1 MSRASERLLEAM
13 NSLPDATLEENV
25 PVTAGKKRRWKK
37 WAALAACLCVVVLGV
52 GVFTGYIPLLGGR
65 AGQGGSGSD
74 GASVFM
80 SYAGPVFPLTLGE
93 ENAAIEAERN
103 VTLDFEPWAPVW
115 ISNRE
120 EADSRTWLTEAER
133 QEVLELY
140 NEHYP
145 EGGQYKSSTDIL
157 VTDAYMLTNTS
168 AEGQTLTVR
177 YPFVSGLD
185 NLEENRPT
193 LTADGTELEATLRVG
208 SYAGGFEG
216 VWGAND
222 PEGTAN
228 LAYPHSWTDYQ
239 TLLSDGSY
247 LENTLGPGP
256 DVTDVPVVVYKLT
269 DPYGPEQDEEAGI
282 TNPTLRVT
290 FNLDYDKTN
299 VLTYG
304 FHGAAYDREAGVM
317 LQDFS
322 IPQPGEPNYGTK
334 EFYLLVL
341 GEDVE
346 NMTIQ
351 GYANGSLEASAPR
364 LEGCGVTV
372 ERYES
377 DLDTVLRQLLPHI
390 WEAAGQEDA
399 DFELYYRAF
408 LEQLL
413 SYGVLSDEPV
423 ERYDTGWLENI
434 EGGMVRVCWLESEVT
449 VPAGGTVSLTAAMT
463 KAGSYDFDC
472 TGTDNVGVCGYDLVT
487 KLGSNLA
494 CAAQTATLQD
504 RGQIEIVRQNF
515 GFDLEQGIATV
526 TLDPGE
532 EHYYREVRAP
542 GEKEQSKRQAPAARV
557 AAGACALF
565 NL

>member
-25 PVTAGKKRRWKK
+25 PGAAGKKRRWKK

-120 EADSRTWLTEAER
+120 KADSRTWLTEAER
-133 QEVLELY
+133 QEVLDFY

-168 AEGQTLTVR
+168 AEEQTLTVR

-216 VWGAND
+216 VWGADD

-239 TLLSDGSY
+239 ALLSDGSY

-256 DVTDVPVVVYKLT
+256 DVTGVPVVVYKLT

-299 VLTYG
+299 ILTYG
-304 FHGAAYDREAGVM
+304 FHGASYDREAGVM
-317 LQDFS
+317 IQDFS

-351 GYANGSLEASAPR
+351 GYANGSLEVDAPR
-364 LEGCGVTV
+364 LEGCGATV

-377 DLDTVLRQLLPHI
+377 DLDTMLRQLLPLI
-390 WEAAGQEDA
+390 WEEAGQEGA
-399 DFELYYRAF
+399 DFEMYYRAF

-413 SYGVLSDEPV
+413 SYEVLSDEPV

-449 VPAGGTVSLTAAMT
+449 VPAGGAVSITAAMT
-463 KAGSYDFDC
+463 KEGSYDFDY
-472 TGTDNVGVCGYDLVT
+472 TGTDNVGVYGYDLVT
-487 KLGSNLA
+487 RLGSNLA
-494 CAAQTATLQD
+494 CSAQTATLED

-515 GFDLEQGIATV
+515 GFDLERGITTV
-526 TLDPGE
+526 PLEAAE
-532 EHYYREVRAP
+532 EHYYLEVRA
-542 GEKEQSKRQAPAARV
+542 
-557 AAGACALF
+557 AG
-565 NL
+565 NGD

>member
-13 NSLPDATLEENV
+13 SSLTDATLEENV
-25 PVTAGKKRRWKK
+25 PVTGGKKRRWKK

-52 GVFTGYIPLLGGR
+52 GIFTGYIPLLGGR

-93 ENAAIEAERN
+93 ENDAIEAERN

-168 AEGQTLTVR
+168 AEEQTLTVR

-193 LTADGTELEATLRVG
+193 LTADGTELETTLRVG

-299 VLTYG
+299 ILTYG
-304 FHGAAYDREAGVM
+304 FHGASYDREAGVM
-317 LQDFS
+317 IQDFS

-351 GYANGSLEASAPR
+351 GYANGSLEADAPR
-364 LEGCGVTV
+364 LEGCGATV

-377 DLDTVLRQLLPHI
+377 DLDTMLRQLLPLI
-390 WEAAGQEDA
+390 WEEAGQEGA
-399 DFELYYRAF
+399 DFEMYYRAF

-449 VPAGGTVSLTAAMT
+449 VPAGGTVRLTASMT

-472 TGTDNVGVCGYDLVT
+472 TGTDNVGVYGYDLVT
-487 KLGSNLA
+487 RLGSNLA
-494 CAAQTATLQD
+494 CSVQTATLED

-515 GFDLEQGIATV
+515 GFDLERGITTV
-526 TLDPGE
+526 PLDPAE
-532 EHYYREVRAP
+532 EHYYLEVRA
-542 GEKEQSKRQAPAARV
+542 
-557 AAGACALF
+557 AG
-565 NL
+565 NGD

>member
-1 MSRASERLLEAM
+1 MSRESERLLEAM

-52 GVFTGYIPLLGGR
+52 GVFTGIIPLLGGR

-80 SYAGPVFPLTLGE
+80 SYAGPVFPLTLRE
-93 ENAAIEAERN
+93 ENAAVEAERN
-103 VTLDFEPWAPVW
+103 ITLDFEPWVPVW

-120 EADSRTWLTEAER
+120 EADSRTWLTEEER
-133 QEVLELY
+133 QDVLDFY
-140 NEHYP
+140 NEYFP
-145 EGGQYKSSTDIL
+145 EGGRYESSTDIL

-168 AEGQTLTVR
+168 AEEQTLTVR

-193 LTADGTELEATLRVG
+193 LTADGTELETTLRVG

-299 VLTYG
+299 ILTYG
-304 FHGAAYDREAGVM
+304 FHGASYDREAGVM
-317 LQDFS
+317 IQDFS

-351 GYANGSLEASAPR
+351 GYANGSLEADAPR
-364 LEGCGVTV
+364 LEGCGATV

-377 DLDTVLRQLLPHI
+377 DLDTMLRQLLPLI
-390 WEAAGQEDA
+390 WEERGQEDA
-399 DFELYYRAF
+399 EFEMYYRAF

-449 VPAGGTVSLTAAMT
+449 VPAGGTVSITAAMT
-463 KAGSYDFDC
+463 KEGSYDFHCAD
-472 TGTDNVGVCGYDLVT
+472 TANQGVYGYDLVT
-487 KLGSNLA
+487 RLGSNLA
-494 CAAQTATLQD
+494 CSVQTATLED

-515 GFDLEQGIATV
+515 GFDLEQGITTV
-526 TLDPGE
+526 PGARGEDP
-532 EHYYREVRAP
+532 YYREV
-542 GEKEQSKRQAPAARV
+542 GPA
-557 AAGACALF
+557 G
-565 NL
+565 NGD

>member
-93 ENAAIEAERN
+93 ENDAIEAERN
-103 VTLDFEPWAPVW
+103 VTLDFEPWVPVW

-168 AEGQTLTVR
+168 AKEQTLTVR

-216 VWGAND
+216 VWGADD

-256 DVTDVPVVVYKLT
+256 DVTGVPVVVYKLT

-299 VLTYG
+299 ILTYG
-304 FHGAAYDREAGVM
+304 FHGASYDREAGVM
-317 LQDFS
+317 IQDFS

-351 GYANGSLEASAPR
+351 GYANGSLEADAPR
-364 LEGCGVTV
+364 LEGCGATV

-377 DLDTVLRQLLPHI
+377 DLDTMLRQLLPLI
-390 WEAAGQEDA
+390 WEEAGQEGA
-399 DFELYYRAF
+399 DFEMYYRAF

-449 VPAGGTVSLTAAMT
+449 VPAGGTVSITAAMT
-463 KAGSYDFDC
+463 KEGSYDFHC
-472 TGTDNVGVCGYDLVT
+472 AETANQGVYGYDLVT
-487 KLGSNLA
+487 RLGSNLA
-494 CAAQTATLQD
+494 CYVQTATLED

-515 GFDLEQGIATV
+515 GFDLERGITTV
-526 TLDPGE
+526 PLEAAE
-532 EHYYREVRAP
+532 EHYYLEVRA
-542 GEKEQSKRQAPAARV
+542 
-557 AAGACALF
+557 AG
-565 NL
+565 NGD

>member
-93 ENAAIEAERN
+93 ENDAIEAERN

-168 AEGQTLTVR
+168 AEEQTLTVR

-193 LTADGTELEATLRVG
+193 LTADGTELETTLRVG

-299 VLTYG
+299 ILTYG
-304 FHGAAYDREAGVM
+304 FHGASYDREAGVM
-317 LQDFS
+317 IQDFS

-351 GYANGSLEASAPR
+351 GYANGSLEADAPR
-364 LEGCGVTV
+364 LEGCGATV

-377 DLDTVLRQLLPHI
+377 DLDTMLRQLLPLI
-390 WEAAGQEDA
+390 WEEAGQEGA
-399 DFELYYRAF
+399 DFEMYYRAF

-449 VPAGGTVSLTAAMT
+449 VPAGGTVSITAAMT
-463 KAGSYDFDC
+463 KEGSYDFHCAD
-472 TGTDNVGVCGYDLVT
+472 TANQGVYGYDLVT
-487 KLGSNLA
+487 RLGSNLA
-494 CAAQTATLQD
+494 CSVQTATLED

-515 GFDLEQGIATV
+515 GFDLEQGITTV
-526 TLDPGE
+526 PLDPAE
-532 EHYYREVRAP
+532 EHYYLEVRA
-542 GEKEQSKRQAPAARV
+542 
-557 AAGACALF
+557 AG
-565 NL
+565 NGD

>member
-25 PVTAGKKRRWKK
+25 PVTAGKKRRWKR
-37 WAALAACLCVVVLGV
+37 WAALAACLAVVVLGA
-52 GVFTGYIPLLGGR
+52 GVFTGIIPLLGGR

-168 AEGQTLTVR
+168 AEEQTLTVR

-216 VWGAND
+216 VWGADD

-299 VLTYG
+299 ILTYG
-304 FHGAAYDREAGVM
+304 FHGASYDREAGVM
-317 LQDFS
+317 IQDFS

-351 GYANGSLEASAPR
+351 GYANGSLEADAPR
-364 LEGCGVTV
+364 LEGCGATV

-377 DLDTVLRQLLPHI
+377 DLDTMLRQLLPLI
-390 WEAAGQEDA
+390 WEEAGQEGA
-399 DFELYYRAF
+399 DFEMYYRAF

-449 VPAGGTVSLTAAMT
+449 VPAGGTVSITAAMT
-463 KAGSYDFDC
+463 KEGSYDFHC
-472 TGTDNVGVCGYDLVT
+472 AETANQGVYGYDLVT
-487 KLGSNLA
+487 RLGSNLA
-494 CAAQTATLQD
+494 CSVQTATLED

-515 GFDLEQGIATV
+515 GFDLERGITTV
-526 TLDPGE
+526 PLDPAE
-532 EHYYREVRAP
+532 EHYYLEVRA
-542 GEKEQSKRQAPAARV
+542 
-557 AAGACALF
+557 AG
-565 NL
+565 NGD

>member
-25 PVTAGKKRRWKK
+25 PGAAGKKRRWKK

-93 ENAAIEAERN
+93 ENDAIEAERN

-120 EADSRTWLTEAER
+120 KADSRTWLTEAER
-133 QEVLELY
+133 QEVLDFY

-168 AEGQTLTVR
+168 AEEQTLTLR

-216 VWGAND
+216 VWGADD

-256 DVTDVPVVVYKLT
+256 DVTDVPVIVYRLT

-299 VLTYG
+299 ILTYG
-304 FHGAAYDREAGVM
+304 FHGASYDREAGVM
-317 LQDFS
+317 IQDFS

-351 GYANGSLEASAPR
+351 GYANGSLEADAPR
-364 LEGCGVTV
+364 LEGCGATV

-377 DLDTVLRQLLPHI
+377 DLDTMLRQLLPLI
-390 WEAAGQEDA
+390 WEEAGQEGA
-399 DFELYYRAF
+399 DFEMYYRAF

-423 ERYDTGWLENI
+423 ERYNTGWLENI

-449 VPAGGTVSLTAAMT
+449 VPAGGTVSITAAMT
-463 KAGSYDFDC
+463 KEGSYDFDC
-472 TGTDNVGVCGYDLVT
+472 TGTDNVGVYGYDLVT
-487 KLGSNLA
+487 RLGSNLA
-494 CAAQTATLQD
+494 CSAQTATLED

-515 GFDLEQGIATV
+515 GFDLERGITTV
-526 TLDPGE
+526 PLDPAE
-532 EHYYREVRAP
+532 EHYYLEVRA
-542 GEKEQSKRQAPAARV
+542 
-557 AAGACALF
+557 AG
-565 NL
+565 NGD

>member
-1 MSRASERLLEAM
+1 MSRESERLLEAM

-93 ENAAIEAERN
+93 ENDAIEAERN

-168 AEGQTLTVR
+168 AEEQTLTVR

-193 LTADGTELEATLRVG
+193 LTADGTELETTLRVG

-299 VLTYG
+299 ILTYG
-304 FHGAAYDREAGVM
+304 FHGASYDREAGVM
-317 LQDFS
+317 IQDFS

-351 GYANGSLEASAPR
+351 GYANGSLEADAPR
-364 LEGCGVTV
+364 LEGCGATV

-377 DLDTVLRQLLPHI
+377 DLDTMLRQLLPLI
-390 WEAAGQEDA
+390 WEERGQEDA
-399 DFELYYRAF
+399 EFEMYYRAF

-449 VPAGGTVSLTAAMT
+449 VPAGGTVSITAAMT
-463 KAGSYDFDC
+463 KEGSYDFHCAD
-472 TGTDNVGVCGYDLVT
+472 TANQGVYGYDLVT
-487 KLGSNLA
+487 RLGSNLA
-494 CAAQTATLQD
+494 CSVQTATLED

-515 GFDLEQGIATV
+515 GFDLEQGITTV
-526 TLDPGE
+526 PLEAAE
-532 EHYYREVRAP
+532 EHYYLEVRA
-542 GEKEQSKRQAPAARV
+542 
-557 AAGACALF
+557 AG
-565 NL
+565 NGD

>member
-168 AEGQTLTVR
+168 AEEQTLTVR

-193 LTADGTELEATLRVG
+193 LTADGTELETTLRVG

-282 TNPTLRVT
+282 SNPTLRVS
-290 FNLDYDKTN
+290 FDLDYDRTT

-304 FHGAAYDREAGVM
+304 FHGASYNREAGVM
-317 LQDFS
+317 IQDFS

-351 GYANGSLEASAPR
+351 GYANGSLEADAPR
-364 LEGCGVTV
+364 LEGCGATV

-377 DLDTVLRQLLPHI
+377 DLDTMLRQLLPLI
-390 WEAAGQEDA
+390 WEEAGQEGA
-399 DFELYYRAF
+399 DFEMYYRAF

-449 VPAGGTVSLTAAMT
+449 VPAGGTVSITAAMT
-463 KAGSYDFDC
+463 KEGSYDFHC
-472 TGTDNVGVCGYDLVT
+472 AETANQGVYGYDLVT
-487 KLGSNLA
+487 RLGSNLA
-494 CAAQTATLQD
+494 CSVQTATLED

-515 GFDLEQGIATV
+515 GFDLERGITTV
-526 TLDPGE
+526 PLDPAE
-532 EHYYREVRAP
+532 EHYYLEVRA
-542 GEKEQSKRQAPAARV
+542 
-557 AAGACALF
+557 AG
-565 NL
+565 NGD

>member
-93 ENAAIEAERN
+93 ENDAIEAERN

-168 AEGQTLTVR
+168 AEEQTLTVR

-193 LTADGTELEATLRVG
+193 LTADGTELETTLRVG

-299 VLTYG
+299 ILTYG
-304 FHGAAYDREAGVM
+304 FHGASYDREAGVM
-317 LQDFS
+317 IQDFS

-351 GYANGSLEASAPR
+351 GYANGSLEADAPR

-377 DLDTVLRQLLPHI
+377 DLDTMLRQLLPLI
-390 WEAAGQEDA
+390 WEERGQEDA
-399 DFELYYRAF
+399 EFEMYYRAF

-449 VPAGGTVSLTAAMT
+449 VPAGGTVSITAAMT
-463 KAGSYDFDC
+463 KEGSYDFHCAD
-472 TGTDNVGVCGYDLVT
+472 TANQGVYGYDLVT
-487 KLGSNLA
+487 RLGSNLA
-494 CAAQTATLQD
+494 CSVQTATLED

-515 GFDLEQGIATV
+515 GFDLEQGITTV
-526 TLDPGE
+526 PLDPAE
-532 EHYYREVRAP
+532 EHYYLEVRA
-542 GEKEQSKRQAPAARV
+542 
-557 AAGACALF
+557 AG
-565 NL
+565 NGD

>member
-1 MSRASERLLEAM
+1 MSRESERLLEAM

-52 GVFTGYIPLLGGR
+52 GVFTGIIPLLGGR

-80 SYAGPVFPLTLGE
+80 SYAGPVFPLTLRE
-93 ENAAIEAERN
+93 ENAAVEAERN
-103 VTLDFEPWAPVW
+103 ITLDFEPWVPVW

-120 EADSRTWLTEAER
+120 EADSRTWLTEEER
-133 QEVLELY
+133 QDVLDFY
-140 NEHYP
+140 NEYFP
-145 EGGQYKSSTDIL
+145 EGGRYESSTDIL

-168 AEGQTLTVR
+168 AEEQTLTVR

-193 LTADGTELEATLRVG
+193 LTADGTELETTLRVG

-299 VLTYG
+299 ILTYG
-304 FHGAAYDREAGVM
+304 FHGASYDREAGVM
-317 LQDFS
+317 IQDFS

-351 GYANGSLEASAPR
+351 GYANGSLEADAPR
-364 LEGCGVTV
+364 LEGCGATV

-377 DLDTVLRQLLPHI
+377 DLDTMLRQLLPLI
-390 WEAAGQEDA
+390 WEERGQEDA
-399 DFELYYRAF
+399 EFEMYYRAF

-449 VPAGGTVSLTAAMT
+449 VPAGGTVSITAAMT
-463 KAGSYDFDC
+463 KEGSYDFHCAD
-472 TGTDNVGVCGYDLVT
+472 TANQGVYGYDLVT
-487 KLGSNLA
+487 RLGSNLA
-494 CAAQTATLQD
+494 CSVQTATLED

-515 GFDLEQGIATV
+515 GFDLEQGITTV
-526 TLDPGE
+526 PLDPAE
-532 EHYYREVRAP
+532 EHYYLEVRA
-542 GEKEQSKRQAPAARV
+542 
-557 AAGACALF
+557 AG
-565 NL
+565 NGD

>member
-13 NSLPDATLEENV
+13 SSLPDATLEENV

-168 AEGQTLTVR
+168 AEEQTLTVR

-193 LTADGTELEATLRVG
+193 LTADGTELETTLRVG

-299 VLTYG
+299 ILTYG
-304 FHGAAYDREAGVM
+304 FHGASYDREAGVM
-317 LQDFS
+317 IQDFS

-346 NMTIQ
+346 NMTIR
-351 GYANGSLEASAPR
+351 GYANGSLEADAPR
-364 LEGCGVTV
+364 LEGCGATV

-377 DLDTVLRQLLPHI
+377 DLDTMLRQLLPLI
-390 WEAAGQEDA
+390 WEEAGQEGA
-399 DFELYYRAF
+399 DFEMYYRAF

-449 VPAGGTVSLTAAMT
+449 VPAGGTVSITAAMT
-463 KAGSYDFDC
+463 KEGSYDFHCAD
-472 TGTDNVGVCGYDLVT
+472 TANQGVYGYDLVT
-487 KLGSNLA
+487 RLGSNLA
-494 CAAQTATLQD
+494 CSVQTATLED

-515 GFDLEQGIATV
+515 GFDLERGITTV
-526 TLDPGE
+526 PLDPAE
-532 EHYYREVRAP
+532 EHYYLEVRA
-542 GEKEQSKRQAPAARV
+542 
-557 AAGACALF
+557 AG
-565 NL
+565 NGD

>member
-93 ENAAIEAERN
+93 ENDAIEAERN

-168 AEGQTLTVR
+168 AEEQTLTVR

-193 LTADGTELEATLRVG
+193 LTADGTELETTLRVG

-299 VLTYG
+299 ILTYG
-304 FHGAAYDREAGVM
+304 FHGASYDREAGVM
-317 LQDFS
+317 IQDFS

-351 GYANGSLEASAPR
+351 GYANGSLEADAPR
-364 LEGCGVTV
+364 LEGCGATV

-377 DLDTVLRQLLPHI
+377 DLDTMLRQLLPLI
-390 WEAAGQEDA
+390 WEEAGQEGA
-399 DFELYYRAF
+399 DFEMYYRAF

-449 VPAGGTVSLTAAMT
+449 VPAGGTVSITAAMT
-463 KAGSYDFDC
+463 KEGSYDFHC
-472 TGTDNVGVCGYDLVT
+472 AETANQGVYGYDLVT
-487 KLGSNLA
+487 RLGSNLA
-494 CAAQTATLQD
+494 CSVQTATLED

-515 GFDLEQGIATV
+515 GFDLERGITTV
-526 TLDPGE
+526 PLDPAE
-532 EHYYREVRAP
+532 EHYYLEVRA
-542 GEKEQSKRQAPAARV
+542 
-557 AAGACALF
+557 AG
-565 NL
+565 NGD

>member
-25 PVTAGKKRRWKK
+25 PVTAGKKRRWKR
-37 WAALAACLCVVVLGV
+37 WAALAACLAVVVLGA
-52 GVFTGYIPLLGGR
+52 GVFTGIIPLLGGR

-168 AEGQTLTVR
+168 AEEQTLTVR

-193 LTADGTELEATLRVG
+193 LTADGTELETTLRVG

-299 VLTYG
+299 ILTYG
-304 FHGAAYDREAGVM
+304 FHGASYDREAGVM
-317 LQDFS
+317 IQDFS

-351 GYANGSLEASAPR
+351 GYANGSLEADAPR
-364 LEGCGVTV
+364 LEGCGATV

-377 DLDTVLRQLLPHI
+377 DLDTMLRQLLPLI
-390 WEAAGQEDA
+390 WEEAGQEGA
-399 DFELYYRAF
+399 DFEMYYRAF

-449 VPAGGTVSLTAAMT
+449 VPAGGTVSITAAMT
-463 KAGSYDFDC
+463 KEGSYDFHC
-472 TGTDNVGVCGYDLVT
+472 AETANQGVYGYDLVT
-487 KLGSNLA
+487 RLGSNLA
-494 CAAQTATLQD
+494 CSVQTATLED

-515 GFDLEQGIATV
+515 GFDLERGITTV
-526 TLDPGE
+526 PLEAAE
-532 EHYYREVRAP
+532 EHYYLEVRA
-542 GEKEQSKRQAPAARV
+542 
-557 AAGACALF
+557 AG
-565 NL
+565 NGD

>member
-93 ENAAIEAERN
+93 ENDAIEAERN

-168 AEGQTLTVR
+168 AEEQTLTVR

-193 LTADGTELEATLRVG
+193 LTADGTELETTLRVG

-299 VLTYG
+299 ILTYG
-304 FHGAAYDREAGVM
+304 FHGASYDREAGVM
-317 LQDFS
+317 IQDFS

-351 GYANGSLEASAPR
+351 GYANGSLEADAPR
-364 LEGCGVTV
+364 LEGCGATV

-377 DLDTVLRQLLPHI
+377 DLDTMLRQLLPLI
-390 WEAAGQEDA
+390 WEERGQEDA
-399 DFELYYRAF
+399 EFEMYYRAF

-449 VPAGGTVSLTAAMT
+449 VPAGGTVSITAAMT
-463 KAGSYDFDC
+463 KEGSYDFHCAD
-472 TGTDNVGVCGYDLVT
+472 TANQGVYGYDLVT
-487 KLGSNLA
+487 RLGSNLA
-494 CAAQTATLQD
+494 CSVQTATLED

-515 GFDLEQGIATV
+515 GFDLEQGITTV
-526 TLDPGE
+526 PLDPAE
-532 EHYYREVRAP
+532 EHYYLEVRA
-542 GEKEQSKRQAPAARV
+542 
-557 AAGACALF
+557 AG
-565 NL
+565 NGD

>member
-25 PVTAGKKRRWKK
+25 PGAAGKKRRWKK

-93 ENAAIEAERN
+93 ENDAIEAERN

-120 EADSRTWLTEAER
+120 KADSRTWLTEAER
-133 QEVLELY
+133 QEVLDFY

-168 AEGQTLTVR
+168 AEEQTLTLR

-299 VLTYG
+299 ILTYG
-304 FHGAAYDREAGVM
+304 FHGASYDREAGVM
-317 LQDFS
+317 IQDFS

-351 GYANGSLEASAPR
+351 GYANGSLEADAPR
-364 LEGCGVTV
+364 LEGCGATV

-377 DLDTVLRQLLPHI
+377 DLDTMLRQLLPLI
-390 WEAAGQEDA
+390 WEEAGQEGA
-399 DFELYYRAF
+399 DFEMYYRAF

-449 VPAGGTVSLTAAMT
+449 VPAGGTVSITAAMT
-463 KAGSYDFDC
+463 KEGSYDFHC
-472 TGTDNVGVCGYDLVT
+472 AETANQGVYGYDLVT
-487 KLGSNLA
+487 RLGSNLA
-494 CAAQTATLQD
+494 CSVQTATLED

-515 GFDLEQGIATV
+515 GFDLERGITTV
-526 TLDPGE
+526 PLEAAE
-532 EHYYREVRAP
+532 EHYYLEVRA
-542 GEKEQSKRQAPAARV
+542 
-557 AAGACALF
+557 AG
-565 NL
+565 NGD

>member
-13 NSLPDATLEENV
+13 SSLTDATLEENV
-25 PVTAGKKRRWKK
+25 PVTGGKKRRWKK

-52 GVFTGYIPLLGGR
+52 GIFTGYIPLLGGR

-93 ENAAIEAERN
+93 ENDAIEAERN

-299 VLTYG
+299 ILTYG
-304 FHGAAYDREAGVM
+304 FHGASYDREAGVM
-317 LQDFS
+317 IQDFS

-351 GYANGSLEASAPR
+351 GYANGSLEADAPR
-364 LEGCGVTV
+364 LEGCGATV

-377 DLDTVLRQLLPHI
+377 DLDTMLRQLLPLI
-390 WEAAGQEDA
+390 WEEAGQEGA
-399 DFELYYRAF
+399 DFEMYYRAF

-413 SYGVLSDEPV
+413 SYGVLSDETV

-449 VPAGGTVSLTAAMT
+449 VPAGGTVSITAAMT
-463 KAGSYDFDC
+463 KEGSYDFHC
-472 TGTDNVGVCGYDLVT
+472 AETANQGVYGYDLVT
-487 KLGSNLA
+487 RLGSNLA
-494 CAAQTATLQD
+494 CSVQTATLED

-515 GFDLEQGIATV
+515 GFDLERGITTV
-526 TLDPGE
+526 PLDTAE
-532 EHYYREVRAP
+532 EHYYLEVRA
-542 GEKEQSKRQAPAARV
+542 
-557 AAGACALF
+557 AG
-565 NL
+565 NGD

>member
-93 ENAAIEAERN
+93 ENDAIEAERN
-103 VTLDFEPWAPVW
+103 VTLDFEPWVPVW

-133 QEVLELY
+133 QDVLDFY
-140 NEHYP
+140 NEYFP
-145 EGGQYKSSTDIL
+145 EGGRYESSTDIL
-157 VTDAYMLTNTS
+157 VTDSYNLTNTS
-168 AEGQTLTVR
+168 AEDQTLTVR
-177 YPFVSGLD
+177 YPFVSELD
-185 NLEENRPT
+185 NLEGNRPA
-193 LTADGTELEATLRVG
+193 LPADGKELETTLRVG
-208 SYAGGFEG
+208 AYAGGFEG
-216 VWGAND
+216 VWGADD

-239 TLLSDGSY
+239 ALLSDGSY

-256 DVTDVPVVVYKLT
+256 DVTDVPVVVYRLT

-299 VLTYG
+299 ILTYG
-304 FHGAAYDREAGVM
+304 FHGASYDREAGVM
-317 LQDFS
+317 IQDFS

-351 GYANGSLEASAPR
+351 GYANGSLEADAPK
-364 LEGCGVTV
+364 LEGCGATV

-377 DLDTVLRQLLPHI
+377 DLDTMLRQLLPLI
-390 WEAAGQEDA
+390 WEEAGQEGA
-399 DFELYYRAF
+399 DFEMYYRAF

-434 EGGMVRVCWLESEVT
+434 EGGMVRV
-449 VPAGGTVSLTAAMT
+449 
-463 KAGSYDFDC
+463 
-472 TGTDNVGVCGYDLVT
+472 
-487 KLGSNLA
+487 
-494 CAAQTATLQD
+494 
-504 RGQIEIVRQNF
+504 
-515 GFDLEQGIATV
+515 
-526 TLDPGE
+526 
-532 EHYYREVRAP
+532 
-542 GEKEQSKRQAPAARV
+542 
-557 AAGACALF
+557 
-565 NL
+565 

>member
-25 PVTAGKKRRWKK
+25 PVTAGKKRRWKR
-37 WAALAACLCVVVLGV
+37 WAALAACLAVVVLGA
-52 GVFTGYIPLLGGR
+52 GVFTGIIPLLGGR

-168 AEGQTLTVR
+168 AEEQTLTVR

-193 LTADGTELEATLRVG
+193 LTADGTELETTLRVG

-299 VLTYG
+299 ILTYG
-304 FHGAAYDREAGVM
+304 FHGASYDREAGVM
-317 LQDFS
+317 IQDFS

-351 GYANGSLEASAPR
+351 GYANGSLEADAPR
-364 LEGCGVTV
+364 LEGCGATV

-377 DLDTVLRQLLPHI
+377 DLDTMLRQLLPLI
-390 WEAAGQEDA
+390 WEEAGQEGA
-399 DFELYYRAF
+399 DFEMYYRAF

-449 VPAGGTVSLTAAMT
+449 VPAGGTVSITAAMT
-463 KAGSYDFDC
+463 KEGSYDFHC
-472 TGTDNVGVCGYDLVT
+472 AETANQGVYGYDLVT
-487 KLGSNLA
+487 RLGSNLA
-494 CAAQTATLQD
+494 CSVQTATLED

-515 GFDLEQGIATV
+515 GFDLERGITTV
-526 TLDPGE
+526 PLDPAE
-532 EHYYREVRAP
+532 EHYYLEVRA
-542 GEKEQSKRQAPAARV
+542 
-557 AAGACALF
+557 AG
-565 NL
+565 NGD

>member
-25 PVTAGKKRRWKK
+25 PVTAGKKRRWKR
-37 WAALAACLCVVVLGV
+37 WAALAACLAVVVLGA
-52 GVFTGYIPLLGGR
+52 GVFTGIIPLLGGR

-168 AEGQTLTVR
+168 AEEQTLTVR

-193 LTADGTELEATLRVG
+193 LTADGTELETTLRVG

-299 VLTYG
+299 ILTYG
-304 FHGAAYDREAGVM
+304 FHGASYDREAGVM
-317 LQDFS
+317 IQDFS

-351 GYANGSLEASAPR
+351 GYANGSLEADAPR
-364 LEGCGVTV
+364 LEGCGATV

-377 DLDTVLRQLLPHI
+377 DLDTMLRQLLPLI
-390 WEAAGQEDA
+390 WEEAGQEGA
-399 DFELYYRAF
+399 DFEMYYRAF

-423 ERYDTGWLENI
+423 ERYNTGWLENI

-449 VPAGGTVSLTAAMT
+449 VPAGGTVSITAAMT
-463 KAGSYDFDC
+463 KEGSYDFDC
-472 TGTDNVGVCGYDLVT
+472 TGTDNVGVYGYDLVT
-487 KLGSNLA
+487 RLGSNLA
-494 CAAQTATLQD
+494 CSAQTATLED

-515 GFDLEQGIATV
+515 GFDLERGITTV
-526 TLDPGE
+526 PLDPAE
-532 EHYYREVRAP
+532 EHYYLEVRA
-542 GEKEQSKRQAPAARV
+542 
-557 AAGACALF
+557 AG
-565 NL
+565 NGD

>member
-25 PVTAGKKRRWKK
+25 PVTAGKKRRWKR
-37 WAALAACLCVVVLGV
+37 WAALAACLAVVVLGA
-52 GVFTGYIPLLGGR
+52 GVFTGIIPLLGGR

-168 AEGQTLTVR
+168 AEEQTLTVR

-193 LTADGTELEATLRVG
+193 LTADGTELETTLRVG

-299 VLTYG
+299 ILTYG
-304 FHGAAYDREAGVM
+304 FHGASYDREAGVM
-317 LQDFS
+317 IQDFS

-351 GYANGSLEASAPR
+351 GYANGSLEADAPR
-364 LEGCGVTV
+364 LEGCGATV

-377 DLDTVLRQLLPHI
+377 DLDTMLRQLLPLI
-390 WEAAGQEDA
+390 WEEAGQEGA
-399 DFELYYRAF
+399 DFEMYYRAF

-449 VPAGGTVSLTAAMT
+449 VPAGGTVSITAAMT
-463 KAGSYDFDC
+463 KEGSYDFHC
-472 TGTDNVGVCGYDLVT
+472 AETANQGVYGYDLVT
-487 KLGSNLA
+487 RLGSNLA
-494 CAAQTATLQD
+494 CSAQTATLED

-515 GFDLEQGIATV
+515 GFDLERGITTV
-526 TLDPGE
+526 PLDPAE
-532 EHYYREVRAP
+532 EHYYLEVRA
-542 GEKEQSKRQAPAARV
+542 
-557 AAGACALF
+557 AG
-565 NL
+565 NGD

>member
-1 MSRASERLLEAM
+1 MSRESERLLEAM
-13 NSLPDATLEENV
+13 NSLSDTTLEENV
-25 PVTAGKKRRWKK
+25 PVTAGKKSSWKK
-37 WAALAACLCVVVLGV
+37 WGALAASLAVLVLGV
-52 GVFTGYIPLLGGR
+52 GIFTGFIPLLGGR
-65 AGQGGSGSD
+65 AGQGGLGSD

-80 SYAGPVFPLTLGE
+80 SYAGPVFPLTLRE
-93 ENAAIEAERN
+93 ENTAIEAQRN
-103 VTLDFEPWAPVW
+103 ITLDFEPWVPVW
-115 ISNRE
+115 ISNQE
-120 EADSRTWLTEAER
+120 EADSRTWLTEEER
-133 QEVLELY
+133 QDVLEFY
-140 NEHYP
+140 NEYYP
-145 EGGQYKSSTDIL
+145 EGGQYRSSTDIL
-157 VTDAYMLTNTS
+157 VTDSYTLTNTS
-168 AEGQTLTVR
+168 AEDQSLTVL
-177 YPFVSGLD
+177 YPFVSGLN

-193 LTADGTELEATLRVG
+193 LTADGTELETTLRVG

-299 VLTYG
+299 ILTYG
-304 FHGAAYDREAGVM
+304 FHGASYDREAGVM
-317 LQDFS
+317 IQDFS

-351 GYANGSLEASAPR
+351 GYANGSLEADAPR
-364 LEGCGVTV
+364 LEGCGATV

-377 DLDTVLRQLLPHI
+377 DLDTMLRQLLPLI
-390 WEAAGQEDA
+390 WEEAGQEGA
-399 DFELYYRAF
+399 DFEMYYRAF

-449 VPAGGTVSLTAAMT
+449 VPAGGTVSITAAMT
-463 KAGSYDFDC
+463 KEGSYDFDC

-487 KLGSNLA
+487 RLGSNLA
-494 CAAQTATLQD
+494 CSVQTATLED

-515 GFDLEQGIATV
+515 GFDLEKGITTV
-526 TLDPGE
+526 TLDPAE
-532 EHYYREVRAP
+532 EHYYLEVRA
-542 GEKEQSKRQAPAARV
+542 
-557 AAGACALF
+557 AGDVD
-565 NL
+565 

>member
-25 PVTAGKKRRWKK
+25 PVTAGKKRRWKR
-37 WAALAACLCVVVLGV
+37 WAALAACLAVVVLGA
-52 GVFTGYIPLLGGR
+52 GVFTGIIPLLGGR

-103 VTLDFEPWAPVW
+103 VTLDFEPWVPVW

-168 AEGQTLTVR
+168 AEEQTLTVR

-193 LTADGTELEATLRVG
+193 LTADGTELETTLRVG

-282 TNPTLRVT
+282 SNPTLRVS
-290 FNLDYDKTN
+290 FDLDYDRTT

-304 FHGAAYDREAGVM
+304 FHGASYNREAGVM
-317 LQDFS
+317 IQDFS

-351 GYANGSLEASAPR
+351 GYANGSLEADAPR
-364 LEGCGVTV
+364 LEGCGATV

-377 DLDTVLRQLLPHI
+377 DLDTMLRQLLPLI
-390 WEAAGQEDA
+390 WEEAGQEGA
-399 DFELYYRAF
+399 DFEMYYRAF

-449 VPAGGTVSLTAAMT
+449 VPAGGTVSITAAMT
-463 KAGSYDFDC
+463 KEGSYDFHC
-472 TGTDNVGVCGYDLVT
+472 AETANQGVYGYDLVT
-487 KLGSNLA
+487 RLGSNLA
-494 CAAQTATLQD
+494 CSVQTATLED

-515 GFDLEQGIATV
+515 GFDLERGITTV
-526 TLDPGE
+526 PLEAAE
-532 EHYYREVRAP
+532 EHYYLEVRA
-542 GEKEQSKRQAPAARV
+542 
-557 AAGACALF
+557 AG
-565 NL
+565 NGD

>member
-25 PVTAGKKRRWKK
+25 PGAAGKKRRWKK

-120 EADSRTWLTEAER
+120 KADSRTWLTEAER
-133 QEVLELY
+133 QEVLDFY

-168 AEGQTLTVR
+168 AEEQTLTVR

-216 VWGAND
+216 VWGADD

-239 TLLSDGSY
+239 ALLSDGSY

-256 DVTDVPVVVYKLT
+256 DVTGVPVVVYKLT

-299 VLTYG
+299 ILTYG
-304 FHGAAYDREAGVM
+304 FHGASYDREAGVM
-317 LQDFS
+317 IQDFS

-351 GYANGSLEASAPR
+351 GYANGSLEVDAPR
-364 LEGCGVTV
+364 LEGCGATV

-377 DLDTVLRQLLPHI
+377 DLDTMLRQLLPLI
-390 WEAAGQEDA
+390 WEEAGQEGA
-399 DFELYYRAF
+399 DFEMYYRAF

-413 SYGVLSDEPV
+413 SYEVLSDEPV

-449 VPAGGTVSLTAAMT
+449 VPAGGTVSITAAMPEGGRH
-463 KAGSYDFDC
+463 ASDC
-472 TGTDNVGVCGYDLVT
+472 TGPDNVRVNGCDLVT
-487 KLGSNLA
+487 RLGSNLA
-494 CAAQTATLQD
+494 CSAQTATLED

-515 GFDLEQGIATV
+515 GFDLERGITTV
-526 TLDPGE
+526 PLEAAE
-532 EHYYREVRAP
+532 EHYYLEVRA
-542 GEKEQSKRQAPAARV
+542 
-557 AAGACALF
+557 AG
-565 NL
+565 NGD

>member
-93 ENAAIEAERN
+93 ENDAIEAERN

-168 AEGQTLTVR
+168 AEEQTLTVR

-193 LTADGTELEATLRVG
+193 LTADGTELETTLRVG

-216 VWGAND
+216 VWGADD

-299 VLTYG
+299 ILTYG
-304 FHGAAYDREAGVM
+304 FHGASYDREAGVM
-317 LQDFS
+317 IQDFS

-351 GYANGSLEASAPR
+351 GYANGSLEADAPR
-364 LEGCGVTV
+364 LEGCGATV

-377 DLDTVLRQLLPHI
+377 DLDTMLRQLLPLI
-390 WEAAGQEDA
+390 WEEAGQEGA
-399 DFELYYRAF
+399 DFEMYYRAF

-449 VPAGGTVSLTAAMT
+449 VPAGGTVSITAAMT
-463 KAGSYDFDC
+463 KEGSYDFHCAD
-472 TGTDNVGVCGYDLVT
+472 TANQGVYGYDLVT
-487 KLGSNLA
+487 RLGSNLA
-494 CAAQTATLQD
+494 CSVQTATLED

-515 GFDLEQGIATV
+515 GFDLEQGITTV
-526 TLDPGE
+526 PLDPAE
-532 EHYYREVRAP
+532 EHYYLEVRA
-542 GEKEQSKRQAPAARV
+542 
-557 AAGACALF
+557 AG
-565 NL
+565 NGD

>member
-1 MSRASERLLEAM
+1 MSRESERLLEAM

-52 GVFTGYIPLLGGR
+52 GVFTGIIPLLGGR

-80 SYAGPVFPLTLGE
+80 SYAGPVFPLTLRE
-93 ENAAIEAERN
+93 ENAAVEAERN
-103 VTLDFEPWAPVW
+103 ITLDFEPWVPVW

-120 EADSRTWLTEAER
+120 EADSRTWLTEEER
-133 QEVLELY
+133 QDVLDFY
-140 NEHYP
+140 NEYFA
-145 EGGQYKSSTDIL
+145 EGGRYESSTDIL

-168 AEGQTLTVR
+168 AEEQTLTVR

-193 LTADGTELEATLRVG
+193 LTADGTELETTLRVG

-299 VLTYG
+299 ILTYG
-304 FHGAAYDREAGVM
+304 FHGASYDREAGVM
-317 LQDFS
+317 IQDFS

-351 GYANGSLEASAPR
+351 GYANGSLEADAPR
-364 LEGCGVTV
+364 LEGCGATV

-377 DLDTVLRQLLPHI
+377 DLDTMLRQLLPLI
-390 WEAAGQEDA
+390 WEERGQEDA
-399 DFELYYRAF
+399 EFEMYYRAF

-449 VPAGGTVSLTAAMT
+449 VPAGGTVSITAAMT
-463 KAGSYDFDC
+463 KEGSYDFHCAD
-472 TGTDNVGVCGYDLVT
+472 TANQGVYGYDLVT
-487 KLGSNLA
+487 RLGSNLA
-494 CAAQTATLQD
+494 CSVQTATLED

-515 GFDLEQGIATV
+515 GFDLEQGITTV
-526 TLDPGE
+526 PLDPAE
-532 EHYYREVRAP
+532 EHYYLEVRA
-542 GEKEQSKRQAPAARV
+542 
-557 AAGACALF
+557 AG
-565 NL
+565 NGD

>member
-1 MSRASERLLEAM
+1 MSRGSERLLEAM

-526 TLDPGE
+526 TLDPAE
-532 EHYYREVRAP
+532 EHYYLEVRAS
-542 GEKEQSKRQAPAARV
+542 GEKEQR
-557 AAGACALF
+557 
-565 NL
+565 

>member
-93 ENAAIEAERN
+93 ENDAIEAERN
-103 VTLDFEPWAPVW
+103 VTLDFEPWVPVW

-133 QEVLELY
+133 QEVLDFY

-168 AEGQTLTVR
+168 AEEQTLTVR

-193 LTADGTELEATLRVG
+193 LTADGTELETTLRVG

-269 DPYGPEQDEEAGI
+269 DPYGPERDEKAGI

-299 VLTYG
+299 ILTYG
-304 FHGAAYDREAGVM
+304 FHGASYDREAGVM
-317 LQDFS
+317 IQDFS

-351 GYANGSLEASAPR
+351 GYANGSLEADAPR
-364 LEGCGVTV
+364 LEGCGATV

-377 DLDTVLRQLLPHI
+377 DLDTMLRQLLPLV
-390 WEAAGQEDA
+390 WEAAGQEGA
-399 DFELYYRAF
+399 DFEMYYRAF

-413 SYGVLSDEPV
+413 SYEVLSDEPV

-449 VPAGGTVSLTAAMT
+449 VPAGGTVRLTASMT

-472 TGTDNVGVCGYDLVT
+472 TGTDNVGVYGYDLVT
-487 KLGSNLA
+487 RLGSNLA
-494 CAAQTATLQD
+494 CSAQTATLED

-515 GFDLEQGIATV
+515 GFDLERGITTV
-526 TLDPGE
+526 PLDPAE
-532 EHYYREVRAP
+532 EHYYLEVRA
-542 GEKEQSKRQAPAARV
+542 
-557 AAGACALF
+557 AG
-565 NL
+565 NGD

>member
-25 PVTAGKKRRWKK
+25 PVTAGKKRRWKR
-37 WAALAACLCVVVLGV
+37 WAALAACLAVVVLGA
-52 GVFTGYIPLLGGR
+52 GVFTGIIPLLGGR

-168 AEGQTLTVR
+168 AEEQTLTVR

-193 LTADGTELEATLRVG
+193 LTADGTELETTLRVG

-299 VLTYG
+299 ILTYG
-304 FHGAAYDREAGVM
+304 FHGASYDREAGVM
-317 LQDFS
+317 IQDFS

-351 GYANGSLEASAPR
+351 GYANGSLEADAPR
-364 LEGCGVTV
+364 LEGCGATV

-526 TLDPGE
+526 TLDPAE
-532 EHYYREVRAP
+532 EHYYLEVRAS
-542 GEKEQSKRQAPAARV
+542 GEKEQR
-557 AAGACALF
+557 
-565 NL
+565 

>member
-1 MSRASERLLEAM
+1 MSRESERLLEAM

-25 PVTAGKKRRWKK
+25 PVTAGKKSSWKK
-37 WAALAACLCVVVLGV
+37 WGALAASLAVVVLGV
-52 GVFTGYIPLLGGR
+52 GIFTGFIPLLGGR
-65 AGQGGSGSD
+65 AGQNGSGSD
-74 GASVFM
+74 GTSVFM
-80 SYAGPVFPLTLGE
+80 SYAGPVFPLALRE
-93 ENAAIEAERN
+93 ENAAIGAQRDI
-103 VTLDFEPWAPVW
+103 TLDFEPWVPVW
-115 ISNRE
+115 ISNQE
-120 EADSRTWLTEAER
+120 EAASRTWLTEEER
-133 QEVLELY
+133 QDVLDFY
-140 NEHYP
+140 NEYFP
-145 EGGQYKSSTDIL
+145 EGGRYESSTDIL
-157 VTDAYMLTNTS
+157 VTDSYTLTNTS
-168 AEGQTLTVR
+168 AEDQTLTVL
-177 YPFVSGLD
+177 YPFVSGLN
-185 NLEENRPT
+185 NLEENKPT
-193 LTADGTELEATLRVG
+193 LTADGVELETILRVG
-208 SYAGGFEG
+208 TYAGGFEG
-216 VWGAND
+216 VWGADD

-228 LAYPHSWTDYQ
+228 LAYPHSWTDYRA
-239 TLLSDGSY
+239 LLSDGSY
-247 LENTLGPGP
+247 LENALGPGP
-256 DVTDVPVVVYKLT
+256 DVTGVPVIVYKLT

-299 VLTYG
+299 ILTYG
-304 FHGAAYDREAGVM
+304 FHGASYDREAGVM
-317 LQDFS
+317 IQDFS

-334 EFYLLVL
+334 EFYLLVQ

-351 GYANGSLEASAPR
+351 GYANGSLEADAPR
-364 LEGCGVTV
+364 LEGCGATV

-377 DLDTVLRQLLPHI
+377 DLDTMLRQLLPLI

-449 VPAGGTVSLTAAMT
+449 VPAGGTVRLTASMT

-472 TGTDNVGVCGYDLVT
+472 TGTDNVGVYGYDLVT
-487 KLGSNLA
+487 RLGSNLA
-494 CAAQTATLQD
+494 CSAQTATLED

-526 TLDPGE
+526 TLDPAE
-532 EHYYREVRAP
+532 EHYYLEVRAAGD
-542 GEKEQSKRQAPAARV
+542 GEEK
-557 AAGACALF
+557 
-565 NL
+565 

>member
-120 EADSRTWLTEAER
+120 KADSRTWLTEAER
-133 QEVLELY
+133 QEVLDFY

-168 AEGQTLTVR
+168 AEEQTLTVR

-256 DVTDVPVVVYKLT
+256 DVTGVPVVVYKLT

-299 VLTYG
+299 ILTYG
-304 FHGAAYDREAGVM
+304 FHGASYDREAGVM
-317 LQDFS
+317 IQDFS

-351 GYANGSLEASAPR
+351 GYANGSLEADAPR
-364 LEGCGVTV
+364 LEGCGATV

-377 DLDTVLRQLLPHI
+377 DLDTMLRQLLPLI
-390 WEAAGQEDA
+390 WEEAGQEGA
-399 DFELYYRAF
+399 DFEMYYRAF

-434 EGGMVRVCWLESEVT
+434 EGGMVRMCWLESEVT
-449 VPAGGTVSLTAAMT
+449 VPAGGTVRLTASMT

-472 TGTDNVGVCGYDLVT
+472 TGTDNVGVYGYDLVT
-487 KLGSNLA
+487 RLGSNLA
-494 CAAQTATLQD
+494 CSAQTATLED

-515 GFDLEQGIATV
+515 GFDLEQGITTV
-526 TLDPGE
+526 PLDPAE
-532 EHYYREVRAP
+532 DHYYLEVRA
-542 GEKEQSKRQAPAARV
+542 
-557 AAGACALF
+557 AG
-565 NL
+565 NGD

>member
-25 PVTAGKKRRWKK
+25 PGAAGKKRRWKK

-133 QEVLELY
+133 QEVLDFY

-168 AEGQTLTVR
+168 AEEQTLTVR

-193 LTADGTELEATLRVG
+193 LTADGTELETTLRVG
-208 SYAGGFEG
+208 TYAGGFEG

-299 VLTYG
+299 ILTYG
-304 FHGAAYDREAGVM
+304 FHGASYDREAGVM
-317 LQDFS
+317 IQDFS

-351 GYANGSLEASAPR
+351 GYANGSLEADAPR
-364 LEGCGVTV
+364 LEGCGATV

-377 DLDTVLRQLLPHI
+377 DLDTMLRQLLPLI
-390 WEAAGQEDA
+390 WEEAGQEGA
-399 DFELYYRAF
+399 DFEMYYRAF

-423 ERYDTGWLENI
+423 ERYNTGWLENI
-434 EGGMVRVCWLESEVT
+434 EGGMVRMCWLESEVT
-449 VPAGGTVSLTAAMT
+449 VPAGGTVRLTASMT

-472 TGTDNVGVCGYDLVT
+472 TGTDNVGVYGYDLVT
-487 KLGSNLA
+487 RLGSNLA

-515 GFDLEQGIATV
+515 GFDLEKGITTV
-526 TLDPGE
+526 TLDPAE
-532 EHYYREVRAP
+532 EHYYLEVRA
-542 GEKEQSKRQAPAARV
+542 
-557 AAGACALF
+557 AG
-565 NL
+565 NGD

>member
-25 PVTAGKKRRWKK
+25 PGAAGKKRRWKK

-133 QEVLELY
+133 QEVLDFY

-168 AEGQTLTVR
+168 AEEQTLTVR

-193 LTADGTELEATLRVG
+193 LTADGTELETTLRVG

-299 VLTYG
+299 ILTYG
-304 FHGAAYDREAGVM
+304 FHGASYDREAGVM
-317 LQDFS
+317 IQDFS

-351 GYANGSLEASAPR
+351 GYANGSLEADAPR
-364 LEGCGVTV
+364 LEGCGATV

-377 DLDTVLRQLLPHI
+377 DLDTMLRQLLPLI
-390 WEAAGQEDA
+390 WEEAGQEGA
-399 DFELYYRAF
+399 DFEMYYRAF

-423 ERYDTGWLENI
+423 ERYNTGWLENI
-434 EGGMVRVCWLESEVT
+434 EGGMVRMCWLESEVT
-449 VPAGGTVSLTAAMT
+449 VPAGGTVRLTASMT

-472 TGTDNVGVCGYDLVT
+472 TGTDNVGVYGYDLVT
-487 KLGSNLA
+487 RLGSNLA

-515 GFDLEQGIATV
+515 GFDLEKGITTV
-526 TLDPGE
+526 TLDPAE
-532 EHYYREVRAP
+532 EHYYLEVRA
-542 GEKEQSKRQAPAARV
+542 
-557 AAGACALF
+557 AG
-565 NL
+565 NGD